1 LAFAGRVDDREG
13 GGAEERRAEL
23 GILDDVWASTEH
35 ERFPSRRGT
44 RHRGSSADA

>member
-1 LAFAGRVDDREG
+1 LAFAGAVVDREG

-23 GILDDVWASTEH
+23 GILDVVGVSTEH

-44 RHRGSSADA
+44 RHRGSNADG